1 VNRRLLLRGAAGA
14 CVAVSLVLAV
24 ALFLRAHARVAPRA
38 TAEIQLVGYAFGHV
52 ALFAGSRGEHL
63 AVAPALPA
71 FVAGTAG
78 VAVRETGDGHA
89 LEELVIPPEYPAG
102 PVELTVGQNSVRV
115 AEPAQ
120 RTQRDHVAGNVIAG
134 NDVAMA
140 YSVLRDFNGNRV
152 VDGTPIDFRITL
164 PDGTRTTLTT
174 ETDGGIAW
182 RWLPHGVRAGV
193 APVAAVSGGASSS
206 ERSLFVMP
214 GRPMPTTLSVDYEV
228 SADGRRLVTVR
239 SGHVVDVA
247 QNTLVDGYALTF
259 RATTDGGVREA
270 RVPVVNGRV
279 TWRVRAPTVAETVHF
294 ELYGDGRRLAETA
307 CTFAKGLHAAT
318 LVAFEAGPPRI
329 SRSADDTGVELP
341 SRFTFSEE
349 GHTARVSRPDEDTRD
364 ISPPRLRAGPFL
376 GAMGQ
381 FVPDGTDAYAEVT
394 DADGA
399 EATLFGVV
407 DHGDAVWTL
416 PAAMTARLP
425 LRVRFRV
432 GGARPPERGATEQG
446 AKGRTAH
453 RSPASETAARKN
465 PQDSWSCD
473 DGRCGSA
480 VVER

>member
-1 VNRRLLLRGAAGA
+1 MSRQLLRRGAVGA
-14 CVAVSLVLAV
+14 CVAVSVVVAV
-24 ALFLRAHARVAPRA
+24 ALLRGRVRTAPPRA
-38 TAEIQLVGYAFGHV
+38 PAEIQLVGYAFGHV
-52 ALFAGSRGEHL
+52 ALFAGGPGEPL
-63 AVAPALPA
+63 AVAPPLPA

-78 VAVRETGDGHA
+78 VAVREASDGHA
-89 LEELVIPPEYPAG
+89 LEELAIPPETPAG

-115 AEPAQ
+115 AEPDA
-120 RTQRDHVAGNVIAG
+120 RAGRERGAGDVVAGK
-134 NDVAMA
+134 DVAMA
-140 YSVLRDFNGNRV
+140 YSVVRDFNGNRV

-193 APVAAVSGGASSS
+193 APVAAVSGGANSS

-214 GRPMPTTLSVDYEV
+214 GRPVPTTLSVDYEV
-228 SADGRRLVTVR
+228 TADGRRLVTVR

-247 QNTLVDGYALTF
+247 KNTLVDGYALTL
-259 RATTDGGVREA
+259 RATTDGGIREA

-279 TWRVRAPTVAETVHF
+279 TWRVRAPTVAETLHF
-294 ELYGDGRRLAETA
+294 ALYGDGQRLAETA
-307 CTFAKGLHAAT
+307 CTFAQGLHAAT
-318 LVAFEAGPPRI
+318 LVAFEAGAPRI

-349 GHTARVSRPDEDTRD
+349 AHAARVSRPDEDTRD

-381 FVPDGTDAYAEVT
+381 FVPDGTDAFAEVT
-394 DADGA
+394 DADGG
-399 EATLFGVV
+399 EATLFAVV
-407 DHGDAVWTL
+407 DHGDARWTL

-432 GGARPPERGATEQG
+432 GGTRPPERGANEQG
-446 AKGRTAH
+446 AKERAAH
-453 RSPASETAARKN
+453 LSPPSETAARKT

-480 VVER
+480 VVKP

>member
-1 VNRRLLLRGAAGA
+1 
-14 CVAVSLVLAV
+14 VSLVLAV
-24 ALFLRAHARVAPRA
+24 ALVFRGRAHATPRA

-52 ALFAGSRGEHL
+52 ALFAGAPGAPL
-63 AVAPALPA
+63 AVAPPLPA

-78 VAVRETGDGHA
+78 VAVREASDGHA
-89 LEELVIPPEYPAG
+89 LEELAIPPESAAG

-115 AEPAQ
+115 AEPAA
-120 RTQRDHVAGNVIAG
+120 RAMGNRDAGNAVAG

-228 SADGRRLVTVR
+228 AADGRRLVTVR
-239 SGHVVDVA
+239 SGHIVDIA
-247 QNTLVDGYALTF
+247 QNTLIDGYALTF
-259 RATTDGGVREA
+259 RATTEGGVREA

-294 ELYGDGRRLAETA
+294 ALYGDGQRLAETA
-307 CTFAKGLHAAT
+307 CTFAHGLHAAT
-318 LVAFEAGPPRI
+318 LVAFETGAPRI

-349 GHTARVSRPDEDTRD
+349 GHAARVSRPDEDTRD

-394 DADGA
+394 DADGG

-407 DHGDAVWTL
+407 DHGDAAWTL

-432 GGARPPERGATEQG
+432 GGARPPERGAKEQG
-446 AKGRTAH
+446 AKERTA
-453 RSPASETAARKN
+453 RLSPASETPDPRT
-465 PQDSWSCD
+465 PRDSWSCD
-473 DGRCGSA
+473 DGRCGTA
-480 VVER
+480 VVEP

>member
-1 VNRRLLLRGAAGA
+1 MALVLRGRTR
-14 CVAVSLVLAV
+14 
-24 ALFLRAHARVAPRA
+24 ALPRA
-38 TAEIQLVGYAFGHV
+38 NAEIQLVGYAFGHV
-52 ALFAGSRGEHL
+52 ALFAGGPGEPL

-78 VAVRETGDGHA
+78 VAVREASDGHA
-89 LEELVIPPEYPAG
+89 LEELTIPPESPAG
-102 PVELTVGQNSVRV
+102 PIELTVGQTSVRV
-115 AEPAQ
+115 ADPERAVNV
-120 RTQRDHVAGNVIAG
+120 VAGS
-134 NDVAMA
+134 DVAMA

-164 PDGTRTTLTT
+164 PDGTRSTLRT

-214 GRPMPTTLSVDYEV
+214 GRPVPTTLSVDYEV
-228 SADGRRLVTVR
+228 TADGRRLVTVR

-247 QNTLVDGYALTF
+247 QNTLVDGYALTL
-259 RATTDGGVREA
+259 RATTEGGVREA

-279 TWRVRAPTVAETVHF
+279 TWHVRAPTIAETVHF
-294 ELYGDGRRLAETA
+294 ALYGDGKRLAETA
-307 CTFAKGLHAAT
+307 CTFAHGLHAAT
-318 LVAFEAGPPRI
+318 LVAFEAGAPRI

-349 GHTARVSRPDEDTRD
+349 GHAARVSRPDEDTRD
-364 ISPPRLRAGPFL
+364 VSPPRLRAGPFL

-381 FVPDGTDAYAEVT
+381 FVPDGTDAFAEVT
-394 DADGA
+394 DADGG
-399 EATLFGVV
+399 EATLFAVV
-407 DHGDAVWTL
+407 DHGDARWTL

-432 GGARPPERGATEQG
+432 GGTRPPERGAREQG
-446 AKGRTAH
+446 AHPPAK
-453 RSPASETAARKN
+453 RSTDAPAPR
-465 PQDSWSCD
+465 DSWTCD

-480 VVER
+480 VVGP